1 MKNTH
6 NALFDK
12 IREGKPVVGFSINYP
27 NPSVIQNITGGWD
40 FIWLDAQHGQMD
52 YHDLLSCMIA
62 TDSVGIGTILRASGH
77 QFDTLGPIA
86 DLNPSAIM
94 IPMVNNREEAE
105 EIAGHLHFAPLGHRS
120 SWNTRMIAQAGKY
133 CMFIAGDPD
142 DAAELREMG
151 ADILVLGSDYEFLS
165 TGAER
170 ALSGF
175 RSKVTR

>member
-120 SWNTRMIAQAGKY
+120 FWNTRMITQA
-133 CMFIAGDPD
+133 
-142 DAAELREMG
+142 
-151 ADILVLGSDYEFLS
+151 GSDYYKSCDLMVI
-165 TGAER
+165 A
-170 ALSGF
+170 
-175 RSKVTR
+175 